1 VARRHPGRRAADA
14 DNDFIGHG
22 WSFPLDVTANGT
34 IATVGG
40 SRKLEQAMTLVLST
54 YPGER
59 PFRPNFGSRLRDFVY
74 EGATVDVFAR
84 IEREVRDSL
93 VMWEPRAKVEN
104 VVVHP
109 DEHQE
114 NLLNIDITYVVKEEN
129 DRRNLVFPF
138 YTIPDEGE

>member
-1 VARRHPGRRAADA
+1 M

-40 SRKLEQAMTLVLST
+40 ARKLEQAMSLVLST

-59 PFRPNFGSRLRDFVY
+59 PFRPAFGSRLRDFVF
-74 EGATVDVFAR
+74 EGASTDVFAR

-93 VMWEPRAKVEN
+93 AMWEPRATVYD
-104 VVVHP
+104 VLVYP
-109 DEHQE
+109 DQDQE
-114 NLLNIDITYVVKEEN
+114 NLLNIDITYTVKEEN

-138 YTIPDEGE
+138 YTIPDDGSDY